1 MTIPHK
7 DFRGQRVT
15 ASMMELRGQPGEFI
29 DFVAHGGTV
38 DLEKSGKRVAT
49 MIPANADG
57 DSTIIMRD
65 GSIRGRIPLTFRR
78 NLGSGGYGK

>member
-1 MTIPHK
+1 MPIPRK

-15 ASMMELRGQPGEFI
+15 ATMMELRGQPGEFI

-49 MIPANADG
+49 MIPANNDG
-57 DSTIIMRD
+57 DSTTILSD
-65 GSIRGRIPLTFRR
+65 GSIRGQVPLTFRR
-78 NLGSGGYGK
+78 NLGNGGYGD

>member
-1 MTIPHK
+1 MAIPRK
-7 DFRGQRVT
+7 DFKGQRVT

-49 MIPANADG
+49 MVPANADG
-57 DSTIIMRD
+57 DETAILSD
-65 GSIRGRIPLTFRR
+65 GSIRGQIPLTFRR
-78 NLGSGGYGK
+78 NLGNGGYGD